1 MSAVTTGLVSVP
13 PPRSRA
19 TGQKWPPA
27 PTTTGAARAVGK
39 VLPALKGKLDGM
51 AFRVPTADVSVVDLV
66 FRSEKDTSIEE
77 IDRREKLLRPDMVC
91 VDLGAAPGGWSQYVS
106 AKLSGRARIIATD
119 LLPMDALPDVEF
131 LQGDF
136 REDEVFESLLEAVGE
151 FGADLVMSD
160 MAPNITGT
168 KVVDQPRSMYL
179 AELAVDFA
187 AQVLREG
194 GDLLFKAFQGEG
206 FDDLVKLLRGQYRQV
221 RIRKPK
227 ASRPRSREVYVLA
240 RHYRAANV
248 S

>member
-1 MSAVTTGLVSVP
+1 MSKPRRSSGSWRERQERDPFVQRARREGW
-13 PPRSRA
+13 RSRA
-19 TGQKWPPA
+19 
-27 PTTTGAARAVGK
+27 VF
-39 VLPALKGKLDGM
+39 KL
-51 AFRVPTADVSVVDLV
+51 
-66 FRSEKDTSIEE
+66 EE

-179 AELAVDFA
+179 AELALDMA
-187 AQVLREG
+187 RRVLKPG
-194 GDLLFKAFQGEG
+194 GNFVCKVFQGEG
-206 FDDLVKLLRGQYRQV
+206 FDEFV
-221 RIRKPK
+221 RDARNSFERVRVIKPE
-227 ASRPRSREVYVLA
+227 ASRSASREVYLVA
-240 RHYRAANV
+240 RNF
-248 S
+248 SL